1 MEELQKSLSLKS
13 QELEAKNALA
23 NQKLKQMVRRK
34 FIVSEDVKLVSSFK
48 LFVLLFH
55 TRKFTKTVRSRLLLP
70 VIQGKLA
77 CQALISENSNF
88 VILMQ
93 VKDQQE
99 AEKKKVTSIE
109 IQATIEVRNEI
120 FD

>member
-1 MEELQKSLSLKS
+1 M
-13 QELEAKNALA
+13 
-23 NQKLKQMVRRK
+23 
-34 FIVSEDVKLVSSFK
+34 
-48 LFVLLFH
+48 
-55 TRKFTKTVRSRLLLP
+55 P

-88 VILMQ
+88 VIDMQ

-109 IQATIEVRNEI
+109 IQATIEVRSEI
-120 FD
+120 CD

>member
-1 MEELQKSLSLKS
+1 M
-13 QELEAKNALA
+13 
-23 NQKLKQMVRRK
+23 
-34 FIVSEDVKLVSSFK
+34 
-48 LFVLLFH
+48 LLFH

-70 VIQGKLA
+70 AIQGKLA
-77 CQALISENSNF
+77 CQALISENSTF
-88 VILMQ
+88 VIVMQ

-120 FD
+120 FY